1 MHDGHNDQNV
11 PQTALPVV
19 APPRGVKYWLGTWSG
34 RIILINAVVF
44 AYTCIRTRSLFL
56 PDTET
61 LLGIGAKD
69 PVALA
74 KGEYWRLLT
83 PMFIHIGVLHFGVNS
98 YMLYVVGYQLERI
111 LGGAWYLAVYLA
123 AGVAGNIASAVFSVN
138 LSAGA
143 SGAIFGLLG
152 AGFFLERTIG
162 KRMMEV
168 TGRRPQ
174 NRAYAMTVVINLAF
188 GFLVP
193 FIDNSAHLGGLI
205 TGTLMTLAMIN
216 IRPNNLQVQR
226 RGLGIVLLVVL
237 AVAAGVGGYFG
248 TNAAYL
254 GRRAEAAADRAE
266 DPEERI
272 YHYTQAIEISPE
284 DAVLRLK
291 RARLLFLAGE
301 SQFAFHDLRVVV
313 EQGKMKD
320 ELEQL
325 AQELEKKNKVQEAW
339 QIRRL
344 AAHGPDGR

>member
-1 MHDGHNDQNV
+1 MHDDHTI
-11 PQTALPVV
+11 PATALPLV

-34 RIILINAVVF
+34 RILLINAAVF
-44 AYTCIRTRSLFL
+44 VYTCLRTRSILL

-74 KGEYWRLLT
+74 KGEYWRLIT
-83 PMFIHIGVLHFGVNS
+83 PMFIHIGILHFAVNS

-123 AGVAGNIASAVFSVN
+123 AGVAGNVASAVFSVN

-168 TGRRPQ
+168 TGKRPR
-174 NRAYAMTVVINLAF
+174 NRAYAMTVAINLGF

-193 FIDNSAHLGGLI
+193 FVDNSAHLGGLV
-205 TGTLMTLAMIN
+205 TGLVLTLAMIN
-216 IRPNNLQVQR
+216 IRPNNLQVPR
-226 RGLGIVLLVVL
+226 RGAGYALISLLVLV
-237 AVAAGVGGYFG
+237 AGVGAFFG
-248 TNAAYL
+248 TSKTYL
-254 GRRAEAAADRAE
+254 ERRAESAADRAE

-272 YHYTQAIEISPE
+272 YHYTQAIEIMPE
-284 DAVLRLK
+284 DPVLRLK
-291 RARLLFLAGE
+291 RARLLFFANE
-301 SQFAFHDLRVVV
+301 AQYAFHDLRVVV

-320 ELEQL
+320 ELEAL
-325 AQELEKKNKVQEAW
+325 AQELETKNKVQEAW

-344 AAHGPDGR
+344 AAHGPEAPLK